1 MMEIIQCN
9 LTSDE
14 EKTQPEMLSVWH
26 WRSIDPLADLELGQ
40 LGHEALGRLEPAPAA
55 HPEGEEDPFGKVKGQ
70 DSG

>member
-1 MMEIIQCN
+1 
-9 LTSDE
+9 
-14 EKTQPEMLSVWH
+14 MLSVWH